1 MNDRMKYGE
10 SSVSALR
17 VPAVAFRT
25 RKAFTLVELLVVIL
39 IISVL
44 IALLLP
50 ALAAARFYSLG
61 ILCANN
67 ERQIYMSY
75 AEYANANEGF
85 CPPDYVGWSGLPFG
99 NTDPRKWDYANMPYL
114 TNQPFIN
121 VNAGSAPNY
130 TSPNAYYHLSK
141 VYICPEA
148 MVLDP
153 ADMGLTYSDGAS
165 AIPSYNPNYDFYKN
179 LNTNTWY
186 DPRLNAPVQEY
197 PHVRQIGNPG
207 DAALLVEINTPFQQN
222 ATNTVPY
229 SWWNTSPANWWNF
242 GENVYPWRSIP
253 YWRFGFFHGSDSAPY
268 DGIGSSGSPG
278 IPTEVGSEMNV
289 TFFDGHVTMLDYP
302 QLVGVN
308 GQAGAIDPAD

>member
-1 MNDRMKYGE
+1 MNVQMKYGE
-10 SSVSALR
+10 SNVPALR
-17 VPAVAFRT
+17 VPAIAFRP

-50 ALAAARFYSLG
+50 ALAAAHRLANTV
-61 ILCANN
+61 LCANN
-67 ERQIYMSY
+67 QRQIYLSY
-75 AEYANANEGF
+75 AEYASDNEGF
-85 CPPDYVGWSGLPFG
+85 CPPNYVPWTNSFG
-99 NTDPRKWDYANMPYL
+99 NSDPRKWDYANMPYL
-114 TNQPFIN
+114 TNKPFIN
-121 VNAGSAPNY
+121 VNASSAPNY
-130 TSPNAYYHLSK
+130 TSSNAYYHLSK
-141 VYICPEA
+141 VYVCPEA
-148 MVLDP
+148 MALDP
-153 ADMGLTYSDGAS
+153 ADMGLTYSDGLS
-165 AIPSYNPNYDFYKN
+165 AIPSYNPNFDFYEN
-179 LNTNTWY
+179 LNTSTWY
-186 DPRLNAPVQEY
+186 DPKLNAPVQEY
-197 PHVRQIGNPG
+197 PHVRLIGNPG

-268 DGIGSSGSPG
+268 DGIGSADSPS

-289 TFFDGHVTMLDYP
+289 TFFDGHVTMLDFP